1 MEKDEAGGI
10 SQSTMDRINS
20 IKIKKIAAGGE
31 NETPTA
37 TQTSRKIAVAEAL
50 KQYTDFKKIHD
61 MSIKAFKEY
70 QETLDPTVADVDGE
84 LSYML
89 HALQLSEQSLNKKE
103 DRVNALVTQGDTEV
117 EIVPFRPPA
126 PRLIHP
132 AGKRRNTPSKA
143 GSSKKRGNPYIDDEA
158 VEDNS
163 GNSGGARGNRRK
175 KTREFKSAEFV
186 STSDDE
192 DSFIADDD
200 EDDDDDDNSESES
213 DDDTPLPGPNAGM
226 QQGGQVVLAKDISKG
241 KGAVR
246 EVSPDPIDY
255 MPISDT
261 SIFHNGK
268 SIMDIT
274 IRRITS
280 AEDAQLRRLAK
291 VLGNHVFD
299 WGEAFQE
306 SVIGTINCWNYHEN
320 SQLDQPTDEA
330 LQPVIVLMKRMA
342 DERDTLKRIQTCPRL
357 IQIAETDP
365 YITPDSVNWSLINDS
380 TRYPWDKR
388 NRVFRAFHSMAC
400 RTTDKLVWS
409 KVSDLQN
416 KIHNAHLTIHRILQ
430 ESVEL
435 ISYNAQHSQ
444 FDIKTSGENAVQED
458 MIPMSQSIAW
468 LHQQVMIKAQ
478 QEEEAKAKKIHH
490 QGITHLQR
498 KILLIITGVML
509 VYERDVYNRE
519 LRKFQSV
526 SRTKAEINERRKQ
539 LGGSVI
545 NQLSDNYV
553 RQNPSRAIKGLK
565 RNEIPAPESLAK
577 VTESAISKQ
586 ANDDTYELRRQALQA
601 LACFFMF
608 GTSGL
613 FHCWGWSKEQKM
625 TDAGV
630 LIHMSTILAK
640 RRQKKAHREP
650 HVFYQRAWSRLD
662 HHIYSILRKFISPK
676 DPTSFRKKVD
686 WPSMTATFQS
696 EFSHTTL
703 AYLFTLDLCMEMH
716 SPLSSRTPDGSV
728 APDFEYNQKRAKT
741 AHLSITETFRS
752 VFSATEGQPVPVTDP
767 SALWKEKDGSKVTKR
782 HPLKTITQAK
792 EKARVEMEAT
802 EEDGPDDEDGLSG
815 SNSEAE

>member
-1 MEKDEAGGI
+1 GRAGG
-10 SQSTMDRINS
+10 
-20 IKIKKIAAGGE
+20 
-31 NETPTA
+31 
-37 TQTSRKIAVAEAL
+37 
-50 KQYTDFKKIHD
+50 
-61 MSIKAFKEY
+61 
-70 QETLDPTVADVDGE
+70 
-84 LSYML
+84 
-89 HALQLSEQSLNKKE
+89 
-103 DRVNALVTQGDTEV
+103 
-117 EIVPFRPPA
+117 
-126 PRLIHP
+126 
-132 AGKRRNTPSKA
+132 
-143 GSSKKRGNPYIDDEA
+143 
-158 VEDNS
+158 
-163 GNSGGARGNRRK
+163 RK

-192 DSFIADDD
+192 DSY
-200 EDDDDDDNSESES
+200 DDDDDDEDSESES
-213 DDDTPLPGPNAGM
+213 EDDTPLPGPNAST
-226 QQGGQVVLAKDISKG
+226 QPAVL
-241 KGAVR
+241 V
-246 EVSPDPIDY
+246 
-255 MPISDT
+255 
-261 SIFHNGK
+261 
-268 SIMDIT
+268 
-274 IRRITS
+274 RRITS

-342 DERDTLKRIQTCPRL
+342 DEKETFKRIQTYLCVGPRL

-365 YITPDSVNWSLINDS
+365 YLTLDSVNWSLINDS
-380 TRYPWDKR
+380 TRYPWEKQ

-435 ISYNAQHSQ
+435 ISYNAEHSQ
-444 FDIKTSGENAVQED
+444 FDIKTTGENAVQEG

-565 RNEIPAPESLAK
+565 RNEIPAPESLAN

-625 TDAGV
+625 TDAGI
-630 LIHMSTILAK
+630 LIHMSTILAQ
-640 RRQKKAHREP
+640 RRQKKANHEP

-728 APDFEYNQKRAKT
+728 APDFEYNKKRAKT
-741 AHLSITETFRS
+741 APLSITETFRS

-767 SALWKEKDGSKVTKR
+767 SALWKEKDGSSVTKR

-792 EKARVEMEAT
+792 EKARAEMEAT
-802 EEDGPDDEDGLSG
+802 GENGPDEEDGLSG
-815 SNSEAE
+815 SHSEGD